1 MKIELIENKIFINR
15 GDSKEEIH
23 PFWLRERLDGEEFL
37 DKGTQQ
43 RLFDPSSMNC
53 EVAVEKAK
61 ISDGFIEI
69 NFNDGASSKIDLN
82 KLASEFSNKDTVI
95 KSINKIKWDS
105 TLKNVKNFEYK
116 DNFFDSK
123 EMHDLLVSFY
133 QYGFVIIKNV
143 PTEDNF
149 IVKFANSIGSVRRT
163 NFGEHFNVRSKLN
176 PNDLAY
182 TTLHLTPHT
191 DNPYRNPVPCIQLL
205 HCIENEVSGGFS
217 TLVDGYTVTENLK
230 KDDPETYKIL
240 SEVKVR
246 FRFTDKNVVLEDW
259 SELIHLDEEKNFKQV
274 RFSPRLDY
282 VPILE
287 KNKLDFY
294 YKARKKLSDLYNSEK
309 NRIEFKLEP
318 KDLMM
323 MDNYRVLHGRT
334 KFDPEEGKR
343 FLQGCYIDFDSTEG
357 KLRHLK
363 RKFNL

>member
-1 MKIELIENKIFINR
+1 MKIELENNKVFFENK
-15 GDSKEEIH
+15 GLKKEIH
-23 PFWLRERLDGEEFL
+23 PFWLRERVDGDSFV
-37 DKGTQQ
+37 DKATKQ
-43 RLFDPSSMNC
+43 RLFDPTELRENIQINSMNLSNDFL
-53 EVAVEKAK
+53 E
-61 ISDGFIEI
+61 ITFDDGVHT
-69 NFNDGASSKIDLN
+69 
-82 KLASEFSNKDTVI
+82 KLAIQNILKEFSN
-95 KSINKIKWDS
+95 INDVKYISKIKWDS
-105 TLKNVKNFEYK
+105 SLKDFNNFEFK
-116 DNFFDSK
+116 DNFFEEE
-123 EMHDLLVSFY
+123 EMYKALISFY
-133 QYGFVIIKNV
+133 QYGFVIFKKV
-143 PTEDNF
+143 PTKNNF
-149 IVKFANSIGSVRRT
+149 IVNFANSIGSIRRT
-163 NFGEHFNVRSKLN
+163 NFGEFFNVKSKPN

-182 TTLHLTPHT
+182 TSLPLAPHT
-191 DNPYRNPVPCIQLL
+191 DNPYRNPVPCIQIL

-259 SELIHLDEEKNFKQV
+259 SELIHLDDEKNFKQV

-309 NRIEFKLEP
+309 NRIEFKLDS

-323 MDNYRVLHGRT
+323 MNNHRVLHGRT
-334 KFDPEEGKR
+334 KFDPNEGKR

-363 RKFNL
+363 RKFKL